1 MPMDPSSVHPD
12 NVESGKINTSL
23 CSMNVGFKMKRN
35 NFKQVTL
42 KILFYFFSL
51 GKKKRTAA
59 AALNTKGDLNIKI
72 PISCMLQFN
81 KLL

>member
-12 NVESGKINTSL
+12 NVESGKISTSL
-23 CSMNVGFKMKRN
+23 WNMNMGFKMKHSS
-35 NFKQVTL
+35 FKQITS

-59 AALNTKGDLNIKI
+59 LNTKGV
-72 PISCMLQFN
+72 
-81 KLL
+81 